1 MSIVIAIAVLA
12 FLIFIHELGHF
23 VFAKLTGVYVEKFS
37 LGFGPKI
44 FGFKYGETEYLLSAL
59 PFGGYCAMYGEAP
72 GEETIDPL
80 KKGRAFTDKARWQRA
95 LIALGG
101 PLFNILLAVII
112 FWILFASGIPAY
124 SAKIGLVKE
133 SSPAY
138 MADIKVGDTI
148 VFVDN
153 INVKSW
159 NDFSNYV
166 IDNPGKELTI
176 ILANGATKHIKADSI
191 EATDIF
197 GEKNIIGDIG
207 VSLFIPPIIGM
218 VVDGTAA
225 DKATI
230 IKNDKILSIG
240 NKPITSW
247 YDSRDI
253 IRANPDKPLD
263 LKIERDGNII
273 DIKLTPNVSKTSEG
287 VIGLAGINPINGDIT
302 VKYGILD
309 SLKMGFE
316 KSYEFSILVLTGLV
330 KLVKGAV
337 PADQIGGPI
346 MIVQFTADSA
356 QSGIVPLLTFLSV
369 ISVNLAIFNLLP
381 LPVLDG
387 GQILILAIEGIT
399 RRKINDKILAGL
411 QISGWILLI
420 GLMIFAF
427 YNDIMRIF
435 A

>member
-1 MSIVIAIAVLA
+1 MSIVVAIGVLA

-23 VFAKLTGVYVEKFS
+23 TFAKLTGVYVEKFS

-59 PFGGYCAMYGEAP
+59 PFGGYCAMYGEMP
-72 GEETIDPL
+72 GEETVDPL

-101 PLFNILLAVII
+101 PLFNILLAVVI
-112 FWILFASGIPAY
+112 FWILFASGIPSY

-133 SSPAY
+133 SSPAA
-138 MADIKVGDTI
+138 MADIQIGDTI
-148 VFVDN
+148 VYVDD

-159 NDFSNYV
+159 VDFSNYV
-166 IDNPGKELTI
+166 EDNPGKELTI
-176 ILANGATKHIKADSI
+176 ILADGNTKIITADTI
-191 EATDIF
+191 ESTDIF
-197 GEKNIIGDIG
+197 GEKNMIGDIG
-207 VSLFIPPIIGM
+207 VSLFIPPIIGA

-225 DKATI
+225 AEATI
-230 IKNDKILSIG
+230 LKDDKFLSIG
-240 NKPITSW
+240 DTSIASW

-253 IRANPDKPLD
+253 IRANPNKPLD
-263 LKIERDGNII
+263 IKVERDGNII
-273 DIKLTPNVSKTSEG
+273 DLILTPKVSETPEG
-287 VIGLAGINPINGDIT
+287 PIGLAGINPIAGDII
-302 VKYGILD
+302 VKYDILD
-309 SLKMGFE
+309 SLRMGFE
-316 KSYEFSILVLTGLV
+316 KSYEFAELVLTGLV
-330 KLVKGAV
+330 KIIKGTV

-346 MIVQFTADSA
+346 MIVQVTASSA
-356 QSGIVPLLTFLSV
+356 QSGIESLLIFLSM
-369 ISVNLAIFNLLP
+369 ISVNLAVFNLLP

-387 GQILILAIEGIT
+387 GQILILAVEGIT

-411 QISGWILLI
+411 HISGWVLLI

-435 A
+435 S